1 MENKLWYYRNQ
12 KALTLQELSRLSGI
26 SVAALNKI
34 ENGNTKDILLSNA
47 ITLSRVLNV
56 DIYELFCIIKYW
68 GGDKMY
74 FNLICEELCITGGKV
89 IHIDTNVGSLEE
101 VHKIVT
107 DNADKYPNGKWELYP
122 MQIAM

>member
-56 DIYELFCIIKYW
+56 DIYELFCIIKY
-68 GGDKMY
+68 
-74 FNLICEELCITGGKV
+74 
-89 IHIDTNVGSLEE
+89 
-101 VHKIVT
+101 
-107 DNADKYPNGKWELYP
+107 
-122 MQIAM
+122 

>member
-47 ITLSRVLNV
+47 IILSHILNV
-56 DIYELFCIIKYW
+56 DIYELFCIKQW
-68 GGDKMY
+68 EKC
-74 FNLICEELCITGGKV
+74 FIT
-89 IHIDTNVGSLEE
+89 
-101 VHKIVT
+101 
-107 DNADKYPNGKWELYP
+107 
-122 MQIAM
+122 

>member
-47 ITLSRVLNV
+47 ITLSHILNV
-56 DIYELFCIIKYW
+56 DIYELFCIK
-68 GGDKMY
+68 
-74 FNLICEELCITGGKV
+74 
-89 IHIDTNVGSLEE
+89 
-101 VHKIVT
+101 
-107 DNADKYPNGKWELYP
+107 
-122 MQIAM
+122 

>member
-1 MENKLWYYRNQ
+1 MNNKLWYYRNQ

-56 DIYELFCIIKYW
+56 DIYELFCIIKY
-68 GGDKMY
+68 
-74 FNLICEELCITGGKV
+74 
-89 IHIDTNVGSLEE
+89 
-101 VHKIVT
+101 
-107 DNADKYPNGKWELYP
+107 
-122 MQIAM
+122 